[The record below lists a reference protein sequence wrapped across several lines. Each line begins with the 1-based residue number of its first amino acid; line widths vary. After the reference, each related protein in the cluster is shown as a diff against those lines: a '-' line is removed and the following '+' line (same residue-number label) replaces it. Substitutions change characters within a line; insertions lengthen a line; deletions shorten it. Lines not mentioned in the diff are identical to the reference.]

1 MFAHWHGVAGFVRAV
16 IDRLHEAPDLVL
28 LLVGDGRELPAV
40 REEVR
45 ARGLQDRI
53 LLPGRV
59 PHAQVPEWLAC
70 MDYGVLPDSNEY
82 GSPMKLFE
90 QMALGVAVVAPDYDP
105 VAEVIRDGVTGWLF
119 PRGDLAACVDRVLA
133 LADRDQERRRVGAAA
148 QAYITAERQWRNNA
162 LQLLSLLPEG
172 GKPGEADPAADT
184 AGARAARPAPPGLA
198 RHPGAQHADLV
209 GRLHRPQA
217 PAGGR
222 RAHPRHVLLRRPLR
236 ADARQGRPG
245 DPARPCRPL
254 DEGLAR
260 AAGRHRDADGRPPQ
274 HGFFYPEEEY
284 LPEHLDK
291 LSALCRD
298 GFGEIEVHLHH
309 DDDTEANFRRTI
321 AGFCEVLHRDHGALP
336 RHPQTGQLMF
346 GFIHG
351 NWCLDNSNP
360 DGRWC
365 GLNNELIL
373 LREAGCYADFTMPSA
388 PSPTQ
393 TRIINSIYYATDDP
407 DRPKSHDAGV
417 PVRVGGEPTG
427 DLLLVQGPIGLNWTD
442 RRRGIVPRVENAD
455 IRANYPP
462 TPARVDGWIRT
473 GIHVEG
479 RPEWVFVKIHTHGA
493 PEKDAAVVLG
503 PTVDA
508 MFEHLERQYND
519 GERYVLHYVN
529 AREVYN
535 IVKAAEAGMTGN
547 PADYRDFVLPPPAA
561 SWAGA
566 RSGTGPVP

>member
-1 MFAHWHGVAGFVRAV
+1 MKP
-16 IDRLHEAPDLVL
+16 IL
-28 LLVGDGRELPAV
+28 LLIP
-40 REEVR
+40 
-45 ARGLQDRI
+45 
-53 LLPGRV
+53 P
-59 PHAQVPEWLAC
+59 
-70 MDYGVLPDSNEY
+70 
-82 GSPMKLFE
+82 
-90 QMALGVAVVAPDYDP
+90 
-105 VAEVIRDGVTGWLF
+105 
-119 PRGDLAACVDRVLA
+119 VLA
-133 LADRDQERRRVGAAA
+133 LATLLRLVWRDIRA
-148 QAYITAERQWRNNA
+148 RNMQIW
-162 LQLLSLLPEG
+162 LGSYLG
-172 GKPGEADPAADT
+172 GK
-184 AGARAARPAPPGLA
+184 RRPAVAGPTHVMFCFVDHFEPMHGKVDLDTQRA
-198 RHPGAQHADLV
+198 RVD
-209 GRLHRPQA
+209 RWT
-217 PAGGR
+217 
-222 RAHPRHVLLRRPLR
+222 
-236 ADARQGRPG
+236 QGWRE
-245 DPARPCRPL
+245 L
-254 DEGLAR
+254 
-260 AAGRHRDADGRPPQ
+260 AGRHRDADGRPPQ

-309 DDDTEANFRRTI
+309 DNDNEANFRRTI
-321 AGFCEVLHRDHGALP
+321 TGFCEVLHRDHGALS

-365 GLNNELIL
+365 GLDNELIL
-373 LREAGCYADFTMPSA
+373 LRELGCYADFTMPSA

-407 DRPKSHDAGV
+407 QRPKSHDAGV
-417 PVRVGGEPTG
+417 PVRVGGAPTG
-427 DLLLVQGPIGLNWTD
+427 DLLLVQGPIGLNWAD
-442 RRRGIVPRVENAD
+442 RRRGVVPRVENSD

-503 PTVDA
+503 PAVDA
-508 MFEHLERQYND
+508 MFDHLERHYND

-535 IVKAAEAGMTGN
+535 IVKAAEAGMTGD
-547 PADYRDFVLPPPAA
+547 PAVYRDFVLPPPAA
-561 SWAGA
+561 SWAGGRGGA
-566 RSGTGPVP
+566 GPSP